1 MGRRKKKDRQ
11 MHFENVELLAA
22 GGEGHALA
30 KIEGKV
36 IFVKYGAPGD
46 VVDLQIVGRKK
57 KFSLAK
63 ITQIHTASK
72 LRVEP
77 FCEHYGTCGGCKWQ
91 HIDYTAQAELKDQW
105 ARDCMERIGKIE
117 IGETLPILAANDL
130 QFYRNKM
137 EYTFSNKR
145 WLYENETL
153 EDLDHTNALGFHAPG
168 RFDKVLAID
177 KCWLQ
182 DDRGNAIRNFVYA
195 FCIEND
201 YSFYDLKDHGGLMR
215 NLMLR
220 NTVGGDWMVNVVFAL
235 PEMDKIEPL
244 MAAIQKEF
252 NPKALNYCINTKLN
266 DSIFDQEFIPYSGD
280 FEIQEELGGL
290 KFNISP
296 KSFFQTNPKQAES
309 LYKVAIDFADIQA
322 DDVVYDLY
330 CGTGTITCVA
340 AKSAKKAVGV
350 EIIEEAI
357 EAAKVN
363 AGINGLSNV
372 EFLAGD
378 MKDVFNAEFY
388 TTHGKPDIIIT
399 DPPRSGMH
407 PKVVE
412 YLGDIACPKIVYVSC
427 NPATQA
433 RDLAMLDSKYKVIKS
448 QAVDMF
454 PQTHHVENVV
464 LLALR

>member
-1 MGRRKKKDRQ
+1 LGRNRKNRQ
-11 MHFENVELLAA
+11 QFYENVELLAA

-46 VVDLQIVGRKK
+46 VVDLKIVGRKK
-57 KFSLAK
+57 KFSLANITK
-63 ITQIHTASK
+63 IHQASTD
-72 LRVEP
+72 RVEP

-91 HIDYTAQAELKDQW
+91 HIDYSVQQQLKDQW
-105 ARDCMERIGKIE
+105 ARDCMQRIGKIE
-117 IGETLPILAANDL
+117 IQETLPIVGSSEQ

-145 WLYENETL
+145 WLYDH
-153 EDLDHTNALGFHAPG
+153 EDLRELEHTNALGFHAPG

-182 DDRGNAIRNFVYA
+182 NDVGNQIRNFVFQY
-195 FCIEND
+195 CLENE
-201 YSFYDLKDHGGLMR
+201 YTFYDLREHTGLMR

-220 NTVGGDWMVNVVFAL
+220 NTKSGDWMVNVVFAK
-235 PEMDKIEPL
+235 EEKERIEKL
-244 MAAIQKEF
+244 LAAIKEQF

-266 DSIFDQEFIPYSGD
+266 DSIFDQEFISYGGD
-280 FEIQEELGGL
+280 YEIQEELCGL
-290 KFNISP
+290 RFNISP
-296 KSFFQTNPKQAES
+296 KSFFQTNPKQAET
-309 LYKVAIDFADIQA
+309 LYNVALDFAEISKS
-322 DDVVYDLY
+322 DVVYDLY

-340 AKSAKKAVGV
+340 ANSAKNAIGV
-350 EIIEEAI
+350 EIVEEAI
-357 EAAKVN
+357 AAAKVN
-363 AGINGLSNV
+363 AEINNLDNV
-372 EFLAGD
+372 KFLAGD
-378 MKDVFNAEFY
+378 MKDVFNPEFY
-388 TTHGKPDIIIT
+388 KEHGAPDIIIT

-412 YLGDIACPKIVYVSC
+412 YLAEIACPKIVYVSC

-433 RDLAMLDSKYKVIKS
+433 RDLAMLDEKYKVVKS

-464 LLALR
+464 LLELR

>member
-1 MGRRKKKDRQ
+1 
-11 MHFENVELLAA
+11 MHYENVELLAA

-46 VVDLQIVGRKK
+46 VVDLQVVGRKK

-63 ITQIHTASK
+63 ITK
-72 LRVEP
+72 LHKESELRREP

-91 HIDYTAQAELKDQW
+91 HIDYPSQAKLKDTW
-105 ARDCMERIGKIE
+105 ARDCLTRIGKVE
-117 IGETLPILAANDL
+117 VGETLPIVAAEQL

-145 WLYENETL
+145 WLYDNETL
-153 EDLDHTNALGFHAPG
+153 EELEHTNALGFHAPG
-168 RFDKVLAID
+168 RFDKVLAIN

-182 DDRGNAIRNFVYA
+182 DDKGNDIRNFVYEY
-195 FCIEND
+195 CIAND
-201 YSFYDLKDHGGLMR
+201 YTFYDLKDHTGLMR

-220 NTVGGDWMVNVVFAL
+220 NTKAGDWMINVIFAKKVD
-235 PEMDKIEPL
+235 DKIEGL
-244 MAAIQKEF
+244 LKAIQEKF
-252 NPKALNYCINTKLN
+252 DPKALNYCINEKLN
-266 DSIFDQEFIPYSGD
+266 DSTFDQEFISYSGD

-296 KSFFQTNPKQAES
+296 KSFFQTNPVQAEK
-309 LYKVAIDFADIQA
+309 LYEVAIAFADIQPT
-322 DDVVYDLY
+322 DVVYDLY

-340 AKSAKKAVGV
+340 ATKAKKAVGV
-350 EIIEEAI
+350 EIVEEAI

-363 AGINGLSNV
+363 AGINGLTNV

-378 MKDVFNAEFY
+378 MKDVFNAAFY
-388 TTHGKPDIIIT
+388 AEHGKPDIIIT

-407 PKVVE
+407 PKVVD
-412 YLGDIACPKIVYVSC
+412 YLAEIAAPKIVYVSC

-433 RDLAMLDSKYKVIKS
+433 RDLAMLDAKYKVVKS

-454 PQTHHVENVV
+454 PQTHHAENVV
-464 LLALR
+464 VLELR

>member
-1 MGRRKKKDRQ
+1 
-11 MHFENVELLAA
+11 MHYENVELLAA

-46 VVDLQIVGRKK
+46 VVDLQVVGRKK

-63 ITQIHTASK
+63 ITK
-72 LRVEP
+72 LHKESELRREP

-91 HIDYTAQAELKDQW
+91 HIDYPSQAELKDTW
-105 ARDCMERIGKIE
+105 ARDCLTRIGKVE
-117 IGETLPILAANDL
+117 VGETLPIVAAEQL

-145 WLYENETL
+145 WLYDNETL
-153 EDLDHTNALGFHAPG
+153 EELEHTNALGFHAPG
-168 RFDKVLAID
+168 RFDKVLAIN

-182 DDRGNAIRNFVYA
+182 DDKGNDIRNFVYEY
-195 FCIEND
+195 CITNE
-201 YSFYDLKDHGGLMR
+201 YTFYDLKEHTGLMR

-220 NTVGGDWMVNVVFAL
+220 NTKAGDWMINVIFAKK
-235 PEMDKIEPL
+235 EDDKIEGL
-244 MAAIQKEF
+244 LKAIQEKF
-252 NPKALNYCINTKLN
+252 NPKALNYCINEKLN
-266 DSIFDQEFIPYSGD
+266 DSTFDQEFISYSGD

-296 KSFFQTNPKQAES
+296 KSFFQTNPVQAEK
-309 LYKVAIDFADIQA
+309 LYEVAIDFADIQPT
-322 DDVVYDLY
+322 DVVYDLY

-340 AKSAKKAVGV
+340 ATKAKKAVGV
-350 EIIEEAI
+350 EIVEEAI

-363 AGINGLSNV
+363 AGINGLTNV

-378 MKDVFNAEFY
+378 MKDVFNAAFY
-388 TTHGKPDIIIT
+388 AEHGKPDIIIT

-407 PKVVE
+407 PKVVD
-412 YLGDIACPKIVYVSC
+412 YLAEIAAPKIVYVSC

-433 RDLAMLDSKYKVIKS
+433 RDLAMLDAKYKVVKS

-454 PQTHHVENVV
+454 PQTHHAENVV
-464 LLALR
+464 VLELR

>member
-1 MGRRKKKDRQ
+1 
-11 MHFENVELLAA
+11 MHYENVELLAA

-46 VVDLQIVGRKK
+46 VVDLQVVGRKK

-63 ITQIHTASK
+63 ITK
-72 LRVEP
+72 LHKESELRREP

-91 HIDYTAQAELKDQW
+91 HIDYPSQAKLKDTW
-105 ARDCMERIGKIE
+105 ARDCLTRIGKVE
-117 IGETLPILAANDL
+117 VGETLPIVAAEQL

-145 WLYENETL
+145 WLYDNETL
-153 EDLDHTNALGFHAPG
+153 EELEHTNALGFHAPG
-168 RFDKVLAID
+168 RFDKVLAIN

-182 DDRGNAIRNFVYA
+182 DDKGNDIRNFVYEY
-195 FCIEND
+195 CIAND
-201 YSFYDLKDHGGLMR
+201 YTFYDLKDHTGLMR

-220 NTVGGDWMVNVVFAL
+220 NTKAGDWMINVIFAKK
-235 PEMDKIEPL
+235 EDDKIEGL
-244 MAAIQKEF
+244 LKAIQEKF
-252 NPKALNYCINTKLN
+252 DPKALNYCINEKLN
-266 DSIFDQEFIPYSGD
+266 DSTFDQEFISYSGD

-296 KSFFQTNPKQAES
+296 KSFFQTNPVQAEK
-309 LYKVAIDFADIQA
+309 LYEVAIAFADIQPT
-322 DDVVYDLY
+322 DVVYDLY

-340 AKSAKKAVGV
+340 ATKAKKAVGV
-350 EIIEEAI
+350 EIVEEAI

-363 AGINGLSNV
+363 AGINGLTNV

-378 MKDVFNAEFY
+378 MKDVFNAAFY
-388 TTHGKPDIIIT
+388 AEHGKPDIIIT

-407 PKVVE
+407 PKVVD
-412 YLGDIACPKIVYVSC
+412 YLAEIAAPKIVYVSC

-433 RDLAMLDSKYKVIKS
+433 RDLAMLDAKYKVVKS

-454 PQTHHVENVV
+454 PQTHHAENVV
-464 LLALR
+464 VLELR

>member
-1 MGRRKKKDRQ
+1 
-11 MHFENVELLAA
+11 MHYENVELLAA

-46 VVDLQIVGRKK
+46 VVDLQVVGRKK

-63 ITQIHTASK
+63 ITK
-72 LRVEP
+72 LHKESELRREP

-91 HIDYTAQAELKDQW
+91 HIDYPSQAKLKDTW
-105 ARDCMERIGKIE
+105 ARDCLTRIGKVE
-117 IGETLPILAANDL
+117 VEETLPIVAAEQL

-145 WLYENETL
+145 WSYDNEPL
-153 EDLDHTNALGFHAPG
+153 EELEHTNALGFHAPG
-168 RFDKVLAID
+168 RFDKVLAIN

-182 DDRGNAIRNFVYA
+182 DDKGNDIRNFVYEY
-195 FCIEND
+195 CIAND
-201 YSFYDLKDHGGLMR
+201 YTFYDLKDHTGLMR

-220 NTVGGDWMVNVVFAL
+220 NTKAGDWMVNVIFAKK
-235 PEMDKIEPL
+235 EDDKIERL
-244 MAAIQKEF
+244 LKAIQEEF
-252 NPKALNYCINTKLN
+252 NPKALNYCINEKLN
-266 DSIFDQEFIPYSGD
+266 DSTFDQEFISYSGD

-296 KSFFQTNPKQAES
+296 KSFFQTNPVQAEK
-309 LYKVAIDFADIQA
+309 LYEVAIDFADIQPT
-322 DDVVYDLY
+322 DVVYDLY

-340 AKSAKKAVGV
+340 ATKAKKAVGV
-350 EIIEEAI
+350 EIVEEAI

-363 AGINGLSNV
+363 AGINGLTNV

-378 MKDVFNAEFY
+378 MKDVFNAAFY
-388 TTHGKPDIIIT
+388 AEHGKPDIIIT

-407 PKVVE
+407 PKVVD
-412 YLGDIACPKIVYVSC
+412 YLAEIAAPKIVYVSC

-433 RDLAMLDSKYKVIKS
+433 RDLAMLDAKYKIVKS

-454 PQTHHVENVV
+454 PQTHHAENVV
-464 LLALR
+464 VLELR

>member
-1 MGRRKKKDRQ
+1 MGRKRKKDQQ
-11 MHFENVELLAA
+11 MHYENVELLAA

-46 VVDLQIVGRKK
+46 VVDLQVVGRKK

-63 ITQIHTASK
+63 ITKLHTESE
-72 LRVEP
+72 LRREP

-91 HIDYTAQAELKDQW
+91 HIDYPSQAQLKDTW
-105 ARDCMERIGKIE
+105 ATDCLTRIGKVE
-117 IGETLPILAANDL
+117 VGETLPIVAAEEV

-153 EDLDHTNALGFHAPG
+153 EDLEHTNALGFHAPG
-168 RFDKVLAID
+168 RFDKVLAIN

-182 DDRGNAIRNFVYA
+182 DDKGNDIRNFVYEY
-195 FCIEND
+195 CIAND
-201 YSFYDLKDHGGLMR
+201 FTFYDLKEHTGLMR

-220 NTVGGDWMVNVVFAL
+220 NTKGGDWMINVIFAKK
-235 PEMDKIEPL
+235 EDDKIVSL
-244 MAAIQKEF
+244 LKAIQEKF
-252 NPKALNYCINTKLN
+252 NPKALNYCINEKLN
-266 DSIFDQEFIPYSGD
+266 DSTFDQEFISYSGD

-296 KSFFQTNPKQAES
+296 KSFFQTNPVQADK
-309 LYKVAIDFADIQA
+309 LYEVAIDFADIQKT
-322 DDVVYDLY
+322 DVVYDLY

-340 AKSAKKAVGV
+340 ATKAKKAVGV

-378 MKDVFNAEFY
+378 MKDVFNEAFY
-388 TTHGKPDIIIT
+388 KEHGKPDIIIT

-407 PKVVE
+407 PKVVD
-412 YLGDIACPKIVYVSC
+412 YLAYIACPKIVYVSC

-433 RDLAMLDSKYKVIKS
+433 RDLAMLDAKYKVVKS

-454 PQTHHVENVV
+454 PQTHHAENVV
-464 LLALR
+464 LLELR

>member
-1 MGRRKKKDRQ
+1 
-11 MHFENVELLAA
+11 MHYENVELLAA

-46 VVDLQIVGRKK
+46 VVDLQVVGRKK

-63 ITQIHTASK
+63 ITK
-72 LRVEP
+72 LHKESELRREP

-91 HIDYTAQAELKDQW
+91 HIDYPSQAKLKDTW
-105 ARDCMERIGKIE
+105 ARDCLTRIGKVE
-117 IGETLPILAANDL
+117 VEETLPIVAAEQL

-145 WLYENETL
+145 WLYDNETL
-153 EDLDHTNALGFHAPG
+153 EELEHTNALGFHAPG
-168 RFDKVLAID
+168 RFDKVLAIN

-182 DDRGNAIRNFVYA
+182 DDKGNDIRNFVYEY
-195 FCIEND
+195 CIAND
-201 YSFYDLKDHGGLMR
+201 YTFYDLKDHTGLMR

-220 NTVGGDWMVNVVFAL
+220 NTKAGDWMVNVIFAKK
-235 PEMDKIEPL
+235 EDYKIERL
-244 MAAIQKEF
+244 LKAIQEEF
-252 NPKALNYCINTKLN
+252 NPKALNYCINEKLN
-266 DSIFDQEFIPYSGD
+266 DSTFDQEFVSYSGD

-296 KSFFQTNPKQAES
+296 KSFFQTNPVQAEK
-309 LYKVAIDFADIQA
+309 LYEVAIDFADIQPT
-322 DDVVYDLY
+322 DVVYDLY

-340 AKSAKKAVGV
+340 ATKAKKAVGV
-350 EIIEEAI
+350 EIVEEAI

-363 AGINGLSNV
+363 AGINGLTNV

-378 MKDVFNAEFY
+378 MKDVFNAAFY
-388 TTHGKPDIIIT
+388 AEHGKPDIIIT

-407 PKVVE
+407 PKVVD
-412 YLGDIACPKIVYVSC
+412 YLAEIAAPKIVYVSC

-433 RDLAMLDSKYKVIKS
+433 RDLAMLDAKYKIVKS

-454 PQTHHVENVV
+454 PQTHHAENVV
-464 LLALR
+464 VLELR

>member
-1 MGRRKKKDRQ
+1 
-11 MHFENVELLAA
+11 MHYENVELLAA

-46 VVDLQIVGRKK
+46 VVDLQVVGRKK

-63 ITQIHTASK
+63 ITK
-72 LRVEP
+72 LHKESELRREP

-91 HIDYTAQAELKDQW
+91 HIDYPSQAKLKDTW
-105 ARDCMERIGKIE
+105 ARDCLTRIGKVE
-117 IGETLPILAANDL
+117 VEETLPIVAAEQL

-145 WLYENETL
+145 WLYDNETL
-153 EDLDHTNALGFHAPG
+153 EELEHTNALGFHAPG
-168 RFDKVLAID
+168 RFDKVLAIN

-182 DDRGNAIRNFVYA
+182 DDKGNDIRNFVYEY
-195 FCIEND
+195 CIAND
-201 YSFYDLKDHGGLMR
+201 YTFYDLKGHTGLMR

-220 NTVGGDWMVNVVFAL
+220 NTKAGDWMVNVIFAKK
-235 PEMDKIEPL
+235 EDDKIERL
-244 MAAIQKEF
+244 LKAIQEEF
-252 NPKALNYCINTKLN
+252 NPKALNYCINEKLN
-266 DSIFDQEFIPYSGD
+266 DSTFDQEFISYSGD

-296 KSFFQTNPKQAES
+296 KSFFQTNPVQAEK
-309 LYKVAIDFADIQA
+309 LYEVAIDFADIQPT
-322 DDVVYDLY
+322 DVVYDLY

-340 AKSAKKAVGV
+340 ATKAKKAVGV
-350 EIIEEAI
+350 EIVEEAI

-363 AGINGLSNV
+363 AGINGLTNV

-378 MKDVFNAEFY
+378 MKDVFNAAFY
-388 TTHGKPDIIIT
+388 AEHGKPDIIIT

-407 PKVVE
+407 PKVVD
-412 YLGDIACPKIVYVSC
+412 YLAEIAAPKIVYVSC

-433 RDLAMLDSKYKVIKS
+433 RDLAMLDAKYKIVKS

-454 PQTHHVENVV
+454 PQTHHAENVV
-464 LLALR
+464 VLELR

>member
-1 MGRRKKKDRQ
+1 MGRRRKKDQQ
-11 MHFENVELLAA
+11 MHYENIELLAA

-63 ITQIHTASK
+63 ITKLHKASD
-72 LRVEP
+72 LRAEP

-91 HIDYTAQAELKDQW
+91 HIDYAAQAKLKDQW

-117 IGETLPILAANDL
+117 VEETLDILGADEL

-145 WLYENETL
+145 WLYDHESL
-153 EDLDHTNALGFHAPG
+153 EDLDHANALGFHAPG

-182 DDRGNAIRNFVYA
+182 DDKGNAIRNFVYQY
-195 FCIEND
+195 CIDNG
-201 YSFYDLKDHGGLMR
+201 YSFYDLKNHGGLMR

-220 NTVGGDWMVNVVFAL
+220 NTKSGDWMVNVVFAL
-235 PEMDKIEPL
+235 PEMDTIEPL
-244 MAAIQKEF
+244 MAAIQAEF

-280 FEIQEELGGL
+280 FEIQEELCGL

-296 KSFFQTNPKQAES
+296 KSFFQTNPLQAEQ
-309 LYKVAIDFADIQA
+309 LYDVAIDFAQIKPT
-322 DDVVYDLY
+322 DVVYDLY

-340 AKSAKKAVGV
+340 AKTAQKAVGV
-350 EIIEEAI
+350 EIVEEAI
-357 EAAKVN
+357 EAANVN
-363 AGINGLSNV
+363 AKINGLDNV

-388 TTHGKPDIIIT
+388 AQHGKPDIIIT

-412 YLGDIACPKIVYVSC
+412 YLAEIACPKIVYVSC

-433 RDLAMLDSKYKVIKS
+433 RDLAMLDATYKVVKS
-448 QAVDMF
+448 RAVDMF

-464 LLALR
+464 VLELR

>member
-1 MGRRKKKDRQ
+1 
-11 MHFENVELLAA
+11 MHYENVELLAA

-46 VVDLQIVGRKK
+46 VVDLQVVGRKK

-63 ITQIHTASK
+63 ITK
-72 LRVEP
+72 LHKESELRREP

-91 HIDYTAQAELKDQW
+91 HIDYPSQAKLKDTW
-105 ARDCMERIGKIE
+105 ARDCLTRIGKVE
-117 IGETLPILAANDL
+117 VEETLPIVAAEQL

-145 WLYENETL
+145 WLYDNETL
-153 EDLDHTNALGFHAPG
+153 EELEHTNALGFHAPG
-168 RFDKVLAID
+168 RFDKVLAIN

-182 DDRGNAIRNFVYA
+182 DDKGNDIRNFVYEY
-195 FCIEND
+195 CIAND
-201 YSFYDLKDHGGLMR
+201 YTFYDLKDHTGLMR

-220 NTVGGDWMVNVVFAL
+220 NTKAGDWMVNVIFAKK
-235 PEMDKIEPL
+235 EDDKIERL
-244 MAAIQKEF
+244 LKAIQEEF
-252 NPKALNYCINTKLN
+252 NPKALNYSINEKLN
-266 DSIFDQEFIPYSGD
+266 DSTFDQEFISYRGD

-296 KSFFQTNPKQAES
+296 KSFFQTNPVQAEK
-309 LYKVAIDFADIQA
+309 LYEVAIDFADIQPT
-322 DDVVYDLY
+322 DVVYDLY

-340 AKSAKKAVGV
+340 ATKAKKAVGV
-350 EIIEEAI
+350 EIVEEAI

-363 AGINGLSNV
+363 AGINGLTNV

-378 MKDVFNAEFY
+378 MKDVFNAAFY
-388 TTHGKPDIIIT
+388 AEHGKPDIIIT

-407 PKVVE
+407 PKVVD
-412 YLGDIACPKIVYVSC
+412 YLAEIAAPKIVYVSC

-433 RDLAMLDSKYKVIKS
+433 RDLAMLDAKYKIVKS

-454 PQTHHVENVV
+454 PQTHHAENVV
-464 LLALR
+464 VLELR

>member
-1 MGRRKKKDRQ
+1 
-11 MHFENVELLAA
+11 MHYENVELLAA

-46 VVDLQIVGRKK
+46 VVDLQVVGRKK

-63 ITQIHTASK
+63 ITK
-72 LRVEP
+72 LHKESELRREP

-91 HIDYTAQAELKDQW
+91 HIDYPSQAKLKDTW
-105 ARDCMERIGKIE
+105 ARDCLTRIGKVE
-117 IGETLPILAANDL
+117 VEETLPIVAAEQL

-145 WLYENETL
+145 WLYDNETL
-153 EDLDHTNALGFHAPG
+153 EELEHTNALGFHAPG
-168 RFDKVLAID
+168 RFDKVLAIN

-182 DDRGNAIRNFVYA
+182 DDKGNDIRNFVYEY
-195 FCIEND
+195 CIAND
-201 YSFYDLKDHGGLMR
+201 YTFYDLKDHTGLMR

-220 NTVGGDWMVNVVFAL
+220 NTKAGDWMVNVIFAKK
-235 PEMDKIEPL
+235 EDDKIERL
-244 MAAIQKEF
+244 LKAIQEEF
-252 NPKALNYCINTKLN
+252 NPKALNYCINEKLN
-266 DSIFDQEFIPYSGD
+266 DSTFDQEFISYSGD

-296 KSFFQTNPKQAES
+296 KSFFQTNPVQAEK
-309 LYKVAIDFADIQA
+309 LYEVAIDFADIQPT
-322 DDVVYDLY
+322 DVVYDLY

-340 AKSAKKAVGV
+340 ATKAKKAVGV
-350 EIIEEAI
+350 EIVEEAI

-363 AGINGLSNV
+363 AGINGLTNV

-378 MKDVFNAEFY
+378 MKDVFNAAFY
-388 TTHGKPDIIIT
+388 AEHGKSDIIIT

-407 PKVVE
+407 PKVVD
-412 YLGDIACPKIVYVSC
+412 YLVEIAAPKIVYVSC

-433 RDLAMLDSKYKVIKS
+433 RDLAMLDAKYKIVKS

-454 PQTHHVENVV
+454 PQTHHAENVV
-464 LLALR
+464 VLELR